1 MAVGSGVREVWFL
14 GAKASQGTN
23 CSIDRSDVFKDRSYL
38 FLKHHGGETTREPA
52 RRGAVHDKV
61 DLFFSHPT
69 PGLTRGWTRCFNIL
83 IGRRNG
89 RFRDLA
95 FYNDILPAFR
105 SQ

>member
-1 MAVGSGVREVWFL
+1 M
-14 GAKASQGTN
+14 
-23 CSIDRSDVFKDRSYL
+23 
-38 FLKHHGGETTREPA
+38 
-52 RRGAVHDKV
+52 HDKV

-105 SQ
+105 SYLTGENQRLEITHFVANLFYYSA